1 MKVDVLGVLFDKVTM
16 PQAVDRAQAL
26 MKERRGA
33 YVCTPNP
40 EIVWACHRQPAMME
54 AVRGADLVLA
64 DGVGVLLGAKILQRP
79 LPERVTGYDFCCS
92 LLASMEGSV
101 FLLGGKPGVAERA
114 AGTIGQQYPRVRVC
128 GWSNGFYSDE
138 DALVARIRA
147 AAPDFLVVCL
157 GTPRQ
162 ELFMQRHAGLPE
174 IGLMAGLGGTL
185 DVLVGD
191 IPRAPDFFI
200 RHKIEWLYRL
210 WREPRRIKRQIR
222 LPLYLLAVV
231 RQRIRHEQGKT
242 DRSRRH

>member
-16 PQAVDRAQAL
+16 AQAVSRALAL

-40 EIVWACHRQPAMME
+40 EIVWACHRHADRME
-54 AVRGADLVLA
+54 AVRGADLILA
-64 DGVGVLLGAKILQRP
+64 DGVGILLGAKILQRP
-79 LPERVTGYDFCCS
+79 LPERVTGYDFCCA
-92 LLASMEGSV
+92 LLGSMEGSV
-101 FLLGGKPGVAERA
+101 FFLGGKPGVARRA
-114 AGTIGQQYPRVRVC
+114 AEKVQSEYPGLRIC
-128 GWSNGFYSDE
+128 GWSDGFFSDE
-138 DALVARIRA
+138 EALVTQIRA

-157 GTPRQ
+157 GTPKQ
-162 ELFMQRHAGLPE
+162 EFFMQRLAGLPE

-191 IPRAPDFFI
+191 IPRAPEFFI

-210 WREPRRIKRQIR
+210 WREPKRIKRQIR

-231 RQRIRHEQGKT
+231 RQRIRHE
-242 DRSRRH
+242 

>member
-1 MKVDVLGVLFDKVTM
+1 MKVNVLGVLFDKVRM
-16 PQAVDRAQAL
+16 DEAVARALAL

-40 EIVWACHRQPAMME
+40 EIVWACHRHADRMA
-54 AVRGADLVLA
+54 AVQGADLVLA
-64 DGVGVLLGAKILQRP
+64 DGVGVLLGAKILGRP
-79 LPERVTGYDFCCS
+79 LPERVTGYDFCCE
-92 LLASMEGSV
+92 LLNTMEGSV

-114 AGTIGQQYPRVRVC
+114 AKKIENEYTRLRVC
-128 GWSNGFYSDE
+128 GWSDGFYDDE
-138 DALVARIRA
+138 EALMARIREA
-147 AAPDFLVVCL
+147 SPDFLVVCL
-157 GTPRQ
+157 GTPKQ

-191 IPRAPDFFI
+191 IPRAPEFFI

-210 WREPRRIKRQIR
+210 WREPKRIKRQIR

-231 RQRIRHEQGKT
+231 RQRIRHE
-242 DRSRRH
+242 

>member
-1 MKVDVLGVLFDKVTM
+1 MKVNVLGVFFDKLTM
-16 PQAVDRAQAL
+16 TQAVERALAL

-40 EIVWACHRQPAMME
+40 EIVWGCHRHTDRME

-64 DGVGVLLGAKILQRP
+64 DGVGVLLGAKILQSP
-79 LPERVTGYDFCCS
+79 LPERVTGYDFCCE
-92 LLASMEGSV
+92 LLKAMDGSV

-114 AGTIGQQYPRVRVC
+114 AQKIKNEYSRLRVC
-128 GWSNGFYSDE
+128 GWSDGFYSDE
-138 DALVARIRA
+138 QALVARIRA

-157 GTPRQ
+157 GAPKQ
-162 ELFMQRHAGLPE
+162 EFFMQRLAGMPE

-191 IPRAPDFFI
+191 IPRAPAFFI

-210 WREPRRIKRQIR
+210 WREPRRIRRQIR

-231 RQRIRHEQGKT
+231 RQRMRHE
-242 DRSRRH
+242 